1 MLGREHLGKTPLLR
15 DYYNIKIPLNP
26 RDKTYEFGSN
36 SVILTIASLYM
47 GHEQVLLTSSPYEL
61 SSTSSSSMGTMCQ
74 PQMLIHGPSPHVYV
88 HQNLTPHLCDAHL
101 CVFQVYTPCPQL

>member
-1 MLGREHLGKTPLLR
+1 
-15 DYYNIKIPLNP
+15 
-26 RDKTYEFGSN
+26 
-36 SVILTIASLYM
+36 M
-47 GHEQVLLTSSPYEL
+47 GHEQVLLASSPYEPSSPYEL
-61 SSTSSSSMGTMCQ
+61 SSTSSSSMRIMCQ